1 METNPK
7 QFVNNNAK
15 KDSPVLSK
23 TDELGRDDDDP
34 LSIKE
39 VSFTFL
45 GILIAL
51 LTILLPVL
59 SVLLERPSLQKNGVT
74 SNFIINKDGY

>member
-7 QFVNNNAK
+7 QFVNNNSN

-51 LTILLPVL
+51 LTVLLPVL

>member
-1 METNPK
+1 METYPK
-7 QFVNNNAK
+7 QFVNNNSK

-39 VSFTFL
+39 ASFTFL

-51 LTILLPVL
+51 LTVLLPAV

>member
-7 QFVNNNAK
+7 QFVNNNSK

-39 VSFTFL
+39 ASFTFL

-51 LTILLPVL
+51 LTVLLPAV

>member
-23 TDELGRDDDDP
+23 TDELSRDDDDP

-51 LTILLPVL
+51 LTVLLPVL